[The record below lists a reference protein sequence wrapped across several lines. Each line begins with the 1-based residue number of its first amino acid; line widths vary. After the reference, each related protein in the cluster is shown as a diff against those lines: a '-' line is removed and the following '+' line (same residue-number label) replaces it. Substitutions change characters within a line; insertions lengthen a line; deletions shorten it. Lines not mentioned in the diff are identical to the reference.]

1 MSEKC
6 HTRRILKRRNRML
19 AVDSVSY
26 TLVIWDYLRRVL
38 YCKNIEV
45 GTRQLKPKGIL
56 LHSDF
61 DSVNVLT

>member
-1 MSEKC
+1 
-6 HTRRILKRRNRML
+6 ML
-19 AVDSVSY
+19 AVDLFSY

-45 GTRQLKPKGIL
+45 GTRQLKPKGIPDLLSRANL

-61 DSVNVLT
+61 DSVNGLT